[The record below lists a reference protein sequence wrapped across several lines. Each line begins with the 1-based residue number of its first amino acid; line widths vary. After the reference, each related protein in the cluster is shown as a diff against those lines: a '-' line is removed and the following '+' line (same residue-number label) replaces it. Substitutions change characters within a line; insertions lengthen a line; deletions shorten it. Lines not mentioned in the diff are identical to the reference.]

1 MIQMAGNP
9 AAVAYAAALKD
20 AQTRVDAQRNYALA
34 HPNLK
39 SSQRLLKQ
47 KATPAQI
54 SAVAARQVVAIVQ
67 QLDEAQQ
74 KILPNLTGQDI
85 GGRVIYR
92 AQRAYNRIAVV
103 VRKDKIPQILRLP
116 GIVAIHA
123 IVPKFHTAA
132 FSAS

>member
-1 MIQMAGNP
+1 MNSSRCLRGWVFSAASVFGVVTSIAITSASPNLDDTKLAPGVPSDRKLTSIMIQMTGNP

-54 SAVAARQVVAIVQ
+54 SAVAARQ
-67 QLDEAQQ
+67 
-74 KILPNLTGQDI
+74 
-85 GGRVIYR
+85 
-92 AQRAYNRIAVV
+92 
-103 VRKDKIPQILRLP
+103 
-116 GIVAIHA
+116 
-123 IVPKFHTAA
+123 
-132 FSAS
+132 